1 MLLLSKTEIEKR
13 LQISLNQIFD
23 ICQQWN
29 IKEMALFGSV
39 LRDDFNNE
47 SDVDFLISFQPNTP
61 QGLLTISKL
70 KSQLESLLNYPVDI
84 AIKDSLNDNDNWIRS
99 KEILTTAQT
108 IYLLRN

>member
-13 LQISLNQIFD
+13 LQISLNQLFD

-39 LRDDFNNE
+39 LRNDFNNE

-61 QGLLTISKL
+61 QGLLTMSQL

-84 AIKDSLNDNDNWIRS
+84 AIKDSLKDSDNWIRS

-108 IYLLRN
+108 IYEKI

>member
-13 LQISLNQIFD
+13 LQISLNQLFD

-39 LRDDFNNE
+39 LRDDFNNK
-47 SDVDFLISFQPNTP
+47 SDIDFLISFQPNTP

-108 IYLLRN
+108 IYLLIN